1 MARNAGV
8 NQETGQSIPHVP
20 TDASRAEV
28 LALAK
33 RGATVEEIAV
43 IMNIRPGHVRMH
55 YGAMVDRELAL
66 HTLEVEEAMLLTAKG
81 RFTHPDTHIAVV
93 ATGRNK
99 DDIKVVKTPL
109 IKHYPP
115 NVAAQQFWTKNRQP
129 GHRTPGPW
137 EDQSESTAP
146 PPDEGAAAIRARL
159 KDMDKAGG

>member
-1 MARNAGV
+1 M
-8 NQETGQSIPHVP
+8 S
-20 TDASRAEV
+20 
-28 LALAK
+28 LAK

-81 RFTHPDTHIAVV
+81 RFTHPDTHVSVNLPEGSRKPIV
-93 ATGRNK
+93 T
-99 DDIKVVKTPL
+99 KVHLT
-109 IKHYPP
+109 KHYPP
-115 NVAAQQFWTKNRQP
+115 NIAAQQFWTKNRQP